1 MVAFLL
7 NFFAM
12 KSFILNITLSFLCLI
27 VFFNDCHSQNYHP
40 MPFSNA
46 VWREYGVDDPINLP
60 NLSYIN
66 EYYLDGNT
74 LIGNFVYQRVRFYT
88 IAMSGDT
95 FPSNDQ
101 FFYRQ
106 DTVNKK
112 VYIQNIF
119 EPFNDTLIY
128 DFDVDLGDT
137 LHNIL
142 YFGGND
148 SSLYCCIWVDQIDSI
163 QTIEGKPFPLY
174 KK

>member
-1 MVAFLL
+1 MGIHWLEIL
-7 NFFAM
+7 
-12 KSFILNITLSFLCLI
+12 FIKEYDSTLEQCRAILFQ
-27 VFFNDCHSQNYHP
+27 V
-40 MPFSNA
+40 MT
-46 VWREYGVDDPINLP
+46 
-60 NLSYIN
+60 
-66 EYYLDGNT
+66 T
-74 LIGNFVYQRVRFYT
+74 L
-88 IAMSGDT
+88 
-95 FPSNDQ
+95 
-101 FFYRQ
+101 YRQ

-174 KK
+174 KKWADLIEILSWFQ